1 MTRDDLQNAYRQM
14 FVIRKFEET
23 IRDLYQQG
31 KIRGSF
37 HPCVGQ
43 EAVAVGACG
52 ALRRDD
58 YMTCT
63 YRGHGHAL
71 AKGLSARAAMA
82 EMLGKATGC
91 SKGKGGSMHFTDPS
105 VGLLGAN
112 AIVAAGIPHAA
123 GAALAAQM
131 QKSLTPS
138 PLPMGEGGG
147 GEGMRVALAFF
158 GEGAVNQGVFHESL
172 NLAVI
177 WKLPLVLV
185 CENNLYSEMTPSHET
200 TSIVETY
207 KRASAYGMNARQA
220 DGNDVEAMHDAV
232 SEAVANAR
240 AGNGPTYI
248 EAQTYRL
255 WGHMMGD
262 PEVYRTKEEVAG
274 ARAREPITRLGERL
288 KTMGFDDDALKKL
301 ESEASEIISDALMFA
316 ENSPAPNPQDA
327 FEDVLSPMV
336 LN

>member
-1 MTRDDLQNAYRQM
+1 MW
-14 FVIRKFEET
+14 VIRKFEET
-23 IRDLYQQG
+23 IRDLYQQQ

-43 EAVAVGACG
+43 EAVAVGACM

-63 YRGHGHAL
+63 YRGHGHAI
-71 AKGLSARAAMA
+71 AKGLSVRAAMA

-91 SKGKGGSMHFTDPS
+91 SKGKGGSMHFTDPAI
-105 VGLLGAN
+105 GLLGAN

-123 GAALAAQM
+123 GAALASQM
-131 QKSLTPS
+131 QKSD
-138 PLPMGEGGG
+138 
-147 GEGMRVALAFF
+147 RVALAFF

-200 TSIVETY
+200 TSVVDTY
-207 KRASAYGMNARQA
+207 ERAASYGMNAHQVN
-220 DGNDVEAMHDAV
+220 GNDVEVMFDAV
-232 SEAVANAR
+232 TEAAENAR
-240 AGNGPTYI
+240 AGKGPTYI

-262 PEVYRTKEEVAG
+262 PEVYRTKDEVAQ
-274 ARAREPITRLGERL
+274 AREREPIVRLGSRL
-288 KTMGFDDDALKKL
+288 KTLGFDDDALKKL
-301 ESEASEIISDALMFA
+301 EGEAQEIISDALEFA
-316 ENSPAPNPQDA
+316 QASPAPMPEEA
-327 FEDVLSPMV
+327 FEDVFA
-336 LN
+336 

>member
-1 MTRDDLQNAYRQM
+1 MDFPTDELPNAYRQM
-14 FVIRKFEET
+14 WVIRKFEET
-23 IRDLYQQG
+23 IRDLYQQQ

-43 EAVAVGACG
+43 EAVAVGGCM

-63 YRGHGHAL
+63 YRGHGHAI
-71 AKGLSARAAMA
+71 AKGLSVRAAMA
-82 EMLGKATGC
+82 EILGKATGC

-112 AIVAAGIPHAA
+112 AIVAAGVPHAA
-123 GAALAAQM
+123 GAALAVQM
-131 QKSLTPS
+131 QKSD
-138 PLPMGEGGG
+138 
-147 GEGMRVALAFF
+147 RVALTFF

-177 WKLPLVLV
+177 WKLPLILV
-185 CENNLYSEMTPSHET
+185 CENNLYSEMTPSRET

-207 KRASAYGMNARQA
+207 KRAASYGMNAHPV
-220 DGNDVEAMHDAV
+220 DGNDVEAMY
-232 SEAVANAR
+232 EAVEQAAARAR

-262 PEVYRTKEEVAG
+262 PEVYRTKDEVAE
-274 ARAREPITRLGERL
+274 ARTREPIARLGERL
-288 KTMGFDDDALKKL
+288 HGLGYADADLFALEAEAAVIIADAL
-301 ESEASEIISDALMFA
+301 AFA
-316 ENSPAPNPQDA
+316 QASPAPRPEEA
-327 FEDVLSPMV
+327 FEDVFALSH
-336 LN
+336 